1 MAGPAATPLLLLF
14 DIDGTLV
21 LRGSAAHRDALFAA
35 LKEVH
40 GLDDPG
46 AVRAIDPAGR
56 TDGEIARA
64 ILLRHDIPAE
74 QIDARALD
82 VRHACA
88 RAYAELCPGDLSS
101 LVAPGVV
108 DLLEALSDRDEI
120 RLSLLTGNFEA
131 VARLKLRRAG
141 IGDYFEPEQGAFGSD
156 GEDRAGLPA
165 IARRRAGSA
174 GAPHPREKT
183 MVIGDTPLDI
193 ACARADDVR
202 CLAVATGPFG
212 VADLG
217 DADGVAADAAELLP
231 LVEAALES

>member
-1 MAGPAATPLLLLF
+1 MAAPAATPLLLLF

-21 LRGSAAHRDALFAA
+21 LRGSAAHRKALFAA

-64 ILLRHDIPAE
+64 ILLQHDVPADR
-74 QIDARALD
+74 IDARALD

-88 RAYAELCPGDLSS
+88 HAYAELCPEDLSD

-108 DLLEALSDRDEI
+108 DLLEALSDRDEM

-165 IARRRAGSA
+165 IARRRAGAA

-217 DADGVAADAAELLP
+217 DADGVAAHAAELLP
-231 LVEAALES
+231 LVEAAL